1 MNPTANTRQDGM
13 SSFWTSGAEL
23 SETIFFKEDE
33 DGRIRFLG
41 DTQEKIAW
49 YESGYANIAFYFI
62 FVVFLAVASSR
73 AGLAHWRFYT
83 HLPGWSLF

>member
-49 YESGYANIAFYFI
+49 
-62 FVVFLAVASSR
+62 
-73 AGLAHWRFYT
+73 
-83 HLPGWSLF
+83 